1 MRSLDAAAVA
11 EPHAPEVAQAV
22 GVAGIGY
29 ALPADSVTTA
39 EIAARV
45 GVEPTWITR
54 RTGIEARPRVQS
66 HERLDGLA
74 VEAARRALENA
85 GVAAEEI
92 DLVLVATCTADEVMP
107 NAAALV
113 AGELGCSGA
122 MAWDVGLAC
131 TGWLAAVITATG
143 LLETGRARCALVIGA
158 ETLSRI
164 TDHDDKKT
172 AGLFGDGAGAVV
184 LKPGGRAALRGTVLH
199 VDAADAQALRVD
211 VHERMVRM
219 DGQLVFQRAIA
230 GMESCCRE
238 LLDQAQVALEDV
250 ALVVPHQANRRITVA
265 LSERLG
271 LDLERI
277 ADTIDHH
284 GNTAAAS
291 IPLALGEVGMPDSG
305 FVLLTA
311 FGSGFAAAAVLLEV
325 TP

>member
-1 MRSLDAAAVA
+1 MRSPELLVEPLAEERAART
-11 EPHAPEVAQAV
+11 V
-22 GVAGIGY
+22 GVAGIGH
-29 ALPADSVTTA
+29 ALPEGVVSTA
-39 EIAARV
+39 EVAARV

-54 RTGIEARPRVQS
+54 RTGIEQRPRVTGD
-66 HERLDGLA
+66 ERLDTLA
-74 VEAARRALENA
+74 VAAARAALADAE
-85 GVAAEEI
+85 VQAAEV
-92 DLVLVATCTADEVMP
+92 DLILVATCTADEVMP

-113 AGELGCSGA
+113 AGELGCNGA

-143 LLETGRARCALVIGA
+143 LLESGRARCALVIGA

-184 LKPGGRAALRGTVLH
+184 LRPGGRAALRGTVLH
-199 VDAADAQALRVD
+199 VDATDAQALRVD
-211 VHERMVRM
+211 VDERMVRM
-219 DGQLVFQRAIA
+219 DGQLVFTRALA

-238 LLDQAQVALEDV
+238 LLEQAQVALEDV
-250 ALVVPHQANRRITVA
+250 ALVVPHQANQRITLA

-271 LDLERI
+271 LDPSRV

-291 IPLALGEVGMPDSG
+291 IPLALGEVGLPDAG

-325 TP
+325 TA

>member
-1 MRSLDAAAVA
+1 MSLEVMPGAESLAPAVGT
-11 EPHAPEVAQAV
+11 AV
-22 GVAGIGY
+22 GVAGLGY
-29 ALPADSVTTA
+29 ALPAGVVSTDEV
-39 EIAARV
+39 AARV

-54 RTGIEARPRVQS
+54 RTGIEQRPRVTAE
-66 HERLDGLA
+66 ERLDTLA
-74 VEAARRALENA
+74 AAAGRAALADA
-85 GVAAEEI
+85 GVDAAEV

-113 AGELGCSGA
+113 AGELGCAGA

-131 TGWLAAVITATG
+131 TGWLAAVITAAG

-184 LKPGGRAALRGTVLH
+184 LKPGGKAALRGTVLH
-199 VDAADAQALRVD
+199 VDATDAQSLRVD

-238 LLDQAQVALEDV
+238 VLAEAQITLDDV
-250 ALVVPHQANRRITVA
+250 ALVVPHQANRRITTA
-265 LSERLG
+265 LAERLNI
-271 LDLERI
+271 DLARV

-291 IPLALGEVGMPDSG
+291 VPLALGEVGMPDSG
-305 FVLLTA
+305 YVLLTA

-325 TP
+325 TA